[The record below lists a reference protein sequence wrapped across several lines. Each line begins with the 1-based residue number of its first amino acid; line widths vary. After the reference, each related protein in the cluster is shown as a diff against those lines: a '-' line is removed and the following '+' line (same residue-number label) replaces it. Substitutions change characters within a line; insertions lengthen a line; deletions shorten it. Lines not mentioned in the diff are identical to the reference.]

1 MASLQGSIKNTV
13 DAALGESLTEIQAAI
28 DSLTEASDNIA
39 TGDDVDN
46 ITDSLEG
53 VEQDLSDLLA
63 SNNIFTGDLT
73 INSEAT
79 LEFAQELKNKV
90 RIVNGSV
97 IIESNS
103 EMDAIALQEVV
114 DKIRTITK
122 DLHIR
127 AANSASPA
135 ITLDS
140 LSGVGNIKIAQA
152 GSISFASLISAK
164 EIHFGNNY
172 ESNLKGVVNFGALKQ
187 VTGFK
192 TGELGADFA
201 LTGVITNNAIKLEKV
216 SQINLGSLPYYTPR
230 NLELVADD
238 DAEINLD
245 ALKTVDANGKER
257 SYTISIKG
265 AKEFEAPGITAGEV
279 TVEDVETVVL
289 ASFKGDVAVED
300 TVKHLRRSFATNFFG
315 KIPTPVLMQMTGHS
329 KESTFMSYIG
339 RDPNRDAYADAF
351 MEGVQQMSL
360 QK

>member
-114 DKIRTITK
+114 DKIRTITQK
-122 DLHIR
+122 
-127 AANSASPA
+127 PA
-135 ITLDS
+135 YS
-140 LSGVGNIKIAQA
+140 C
-152 GSISFASLISAK
+152 
-164 EIHFGNNY
+164 
-172 ESNLKGVVNFGALKQ
+172 
-187 VTGFK
+187 
-192 TGELGADFA
+192 
-201 LTGVITNNAIKLEKV
+201 
-216 SQINLGSLPYYTPR
+216 SQ
-230 NLELVADD
+230 
-238 DAEINLD
+238 
-245 ALKTVDANGKER
+245 
-257 SYTISIKG
+257 
-265 AKEFEAPGITAGEV
+265 
-279 TVEDVETVVL
+279 
-289 ASFKGDVAVED
+289 
-300 TVKHLRRSFATNFFG
+300 
-315 KIPTPVLMQMTGHS
+315 
-329 KESTFMSYIG
+329 
-339 RDPNRDAYADAF
+339 
-351 MEGVQQMSL
+351 
-360 QK
+360 

>member
-46 ITDSLEG
+46 ITDSLED

-114 DKIRTITK
+114 DKIRTITQ

-135 ITLDS
+135 ITL
-140 LSGVGNIKIAQA
+140 
-152 GSISFASLISAK
+152 
-164 EIHFGNNY
+164 E
-172 ESNLKGVVNFGALKQ
+172 
-187 VTGFK
+187 
-192 TGELGADFA
+192 
-201 LTGVITNNAIKLEKV
+201 AILA
-216 SQINLGSLPYYTPR
+216 IGIP
-230 NLELVADD
+230 
-238 DAEINLD
+238 
-245 ALKTVDANGKER
+245 VD
-257 SYTISIKG
+257 
-265 AKEFEAPGITAGEV
+265 
-279 TVEDVETVVL
+279 L
-289 ASFKGDVAVED
+289 
-300 TVKHLRRSFATNFFG
+300 ATNG
-315 KIPTPVLMQMTGHS
+315 TVRLALGLTSNI
-329 KESTFMSYIG
+329 
-339 RDPNRDAYADAF
+339 
-351 MEGVQQMSL
+351 
-360 QK
+360 